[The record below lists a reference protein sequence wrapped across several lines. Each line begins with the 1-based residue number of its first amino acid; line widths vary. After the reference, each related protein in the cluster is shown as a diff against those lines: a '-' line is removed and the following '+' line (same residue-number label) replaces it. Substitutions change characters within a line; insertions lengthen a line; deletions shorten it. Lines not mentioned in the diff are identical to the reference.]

1 MNTVGL
7 TSQPQLTIVRKIACS
22 KMDKLTTC
30 HLYISTST
38 YVYTCMMDMYYTSAS
53 KIVYMHT
60 VNLEQR
66 NKKFLFSVCIRTN

>member
-1 MNTVGL
+1 
-7 TSQPQLTIVRKIACS
+7 
-22 KMDKLTTC
+22 MDKLTT
-30 HLYISTST
+30 HHIYTSTST

-66 NKKFLFSVCIRTN
+66 NIKIPFFCVIHTN